1 MIEEGV
7 IIGLKG
13 KMAEIKVGRHED
25 CSGCGA
31 CGSAKNIST
40 VVYNEI
46 GAKVGDRVKFSMPE
60 ENIVTGAF
68 VVVVLPLIFAGIGA
82 AVAFIFLEEYVPHLA
97 IVFFLLSLIFVKLY
111 DKKKRHDLKYNAK
124 IIEII

>member
-7 IIGLKG
+7 VIELQGD
-13 KMAEIKVGRHED
+13 MAKVKVGRHEN

-46 GAKVGDRVKFSMPE
+46 GAKIGDRVNFSLPE
-60 ENIVTGAF
+60 TNIVTGAF
-68 VVVVLPLIFAGIGA
+68 MVFMFPLIFASLGA
-82 AVAFIFLEEYVPHLA
+82 AVAFIFFEEYVPHLA